1 MHCYNCVAMSSLLE
15 DIVYEPWPPLS
26 YADFAATQH
35 LLHMALQ
42 AVGKLKLKEPF
53 EPQWAAIPLLLSS
66 RGLTTGPIH
75 YSGGAYEVTVD
86 LISHQVGC
94 ATSWGASGRCDLA
107 SMSVAEFVRQLFDI
121 LRQAGVNA
129 SINLKPQ
136 EVANAIPFD
145 QDTLLRPYDPALVN
159 AWWRILLSTQ
169 RVMQIFRG
177 RFKGKTQPIGLMW
190 GTLDIRDARYNGKPA
205 SPGGEADY
213 IRRNA
218 MNEELIEVGW
228 WSGSAAYPRPAF
240 YSFTYPQPKEIE
252 HAKVSPASSRWEP
265 AMGEFLLDYDD
276 LRKSK
281 DPDGDLLSFF
291 ESTYRAGAE
300 KAGWD
305 PALVGS
311 GKPE

>member
-1 MHCYNCVAMSSLLE
+1 MSE
-15 DIVYEPWPPLS
+15 IAKPDIVYQPWPPLS
-26 YADFAATQH
+26 YPDFAATQH
-35 LLHMALQ
+35 LLQMGLQ

-53 EPQWAAIPLLLSS
+53 EPQWAGITLLLSS

-94 ATSWGASGRCDLA
+94 ATSWGFSGHYNLA
-107 SMSVAEFVRQLFDI
+107 PMSVAEFVQQLFD
-121 LRQAGVNA
+121 LLGKAGVRA
-129 SINLKPQ
+129 SINMKPQ
-136 EVANAIPFD
+136 EVSNAIPFNE
-145 QDTLLRPYDPALVN
+145 DTLPRPYASELVN

-169 RVMQIFRG
+169 RVMQVFRA

-190 GTLDIRDARYNGKPA
+190 GTLDIRDVRYNGKAA
-205 SPGGEADY
+205 SPGSKADY

-218 MNEELIEVGW
+218 MNQELIEMGW
-228 WSGSAAYPRPAF
+228 WSGSAAYPKPAF
-240 YSFTYPQPKEIE
+240 YSFTYPQPNGIE
-252 HAKVSPASSRWEP
+252 QSKVTPGTARWEP

-276 LRKSK
+276 LVKSK

-291 ESTYRAGAE
+291 ESAYQSGAQ

-305 PALVGS
+305 SNLVGS